1 MLQIYCHVDIIN
13 KGIGASAPAISF
25 LRNSSQLEIN
35 IQIHVDHDLCNLRE
49 FLHL

>member
-1 MLQIYCHVDIIN
+1 VDIIN

-35 IQIHVDHDLCNLRE
+35 IQIHVIMIFVTWGNFCIYDSN
-49 FLHL
+49 